1 MFSHAQIWNALDK
14 LAESKG
20 LSASGLAK
28 AAGLDATSFNKS
40 KRVTPE
46 GRQRWPT
53 TESVAKCLSA
63 TGASLDEFTAMV
75 QGVPASHRTIPL
87 IGMAQAGS
95 GGYFDDAGFPAGGSW
110 DEVNLPSVDDANAYA
125 LEITGDNRILEI
137 GTGSGYTA
145 AVMARLGSRVTTVD
159 RYRTLAA
166 DAQERFRTLG
176 LTNIV
181 QRHGDGERGLEG
193 EGPFDRIAV
202 WASFDALPRNFAD
215 LLSSGGIMV
224 CAIGVPE
231 ERQILVKLT
240 KVGSRFERVDL
251 GHVRFQP
258 LARGLA
264 ARL

>member
-1 MFSHAQIWNALDK
+1 MQPPRTSDK
-14 LAESKG
+14 EG
-20 LSASGLAK
+20 M
-28 AAGLDATSFNKS
+28 AAFVMRMRAIGVDD
-40 KRVTPE
+40 KR
-46 GRQRWPT
+46 
-53 TESVAKCLSA
+53 L
-63 TGASLDEFTAMV
+63 FTAMEMTPRRAF
-75 QGVPASHRTIPL
+75 VPAEYQSATHGARTIPIACGETL
-87 IGMAQAGS
+87 EGLDLQALVL
-95 GGYFDDAGFPAGGSW
+95 A
-110 DEVNLPSVDDANAYA
+110 A

-137 GTGSGYTA
+137 GTGSGFTA

-159 RYRTLAA
+159 RYRTLATE
-166 DAQERFRTLG
+166 AQERFRTLG
-176 LTNIV
+176 LTNIL

-224 CAIGVPE
+224 CAIGAAE
-231 ERQILVKLT
+231 ERQVLVKLT

-258 LARGLA
+258 LARGIA

>member
-125 LEITGDNRILEI
+125 LEITGDSMEPVYRKGDTIIVSPN
-137 GTGSGYTA
+137 A
-145 AVMARLGSRVTTVD
+145 ALRRGDRVVAKT
-159 RYRTLAA
+159 R
-166 DAQERFRTLG
+166 
-176 LTNIV
+176 
-181 QRHGDGERGLEG
+181 DGEVLAKVLHRETAKTVELASFNADH
-193 EGPFDRIAV
+193 PLRSLDRADIDWLARIV
-202 WASFDALPRNFAD
+202 WAS
-215 LLSSGGIMV
+215 
-224 CAIGVPE
+224 
-231 ERQILVKLT
+231 Q
-240 KVGSRFERVDL
+240 
-251 GHVRFQP
+251 
-258 LARGLA
+258 
-264 ARL
+264 